1 MYTAMAFAAL
11 TVGLTSGKVSP
22 NPTWLNDY
30 KVAQLRVTEAGKP
43 MVVVVGS
50 GAEGWASV
58 VRDGTPGQ
66 VVTKLLTDKFVCVY
80 ADTNTSAGRAL
91 AGALDISGQGLV
103 ISDKSGNYQ
112 AYSRTGDLTKS
123 ELIKALETYAD
134 AKEVTRTET
143 VGTELAFGCKGGR
156 GFGGGYATSSCGAAA
171 PQYVAAPVGPVAP
184 APVPPPLMMVPPPMA
199 PAPVAYAGG
208 CGGGYARGWG
218 GGWGGKF
225 GGCGGGGCG
234 GSKCGHGGGWS
245 GWGGGGCGGGFRS
258 GCGGGSGGGFGGGGC
273 CK

>member
-11 TVGLTSGKVSP
+11 TVGLGTGKVSP
-22 NPTWLNDY
+22 NPTWLDDY
-30 KVAQLRVTEAGKP
+30 HVAQLRVAEAGKP
-43 MVVVVGS
+43 MVVFISS
-50 GAEGWASV
+50 GVEGWASV
-58 VRDGTPGQ
+58 VRDGTPGPAA
-66 VVTKLLTDKFVCVY
+66 TKLLTDKFVCAY

-91 AGALDISGQGLV
+91 AGALDINGQGLV

-112 AYSRTGDLTKS
+112 AYSRTGDLTRD

-143 VGTELAFGCKGGR
+143 FGTELAFCCKGGR
-156 GFGGGYATSSCGAAA
+156 GYGGGCATSTCGAPA
-171 PQYVAAPVGPVAP
+171 PQYIAAPVGPVAP
-184 APVPPPLMMVPPPMA
+184 APAPPPPTMVPPPMA
-199 PAPVAYAGG
+199 PAPVAYASG
-208 CGGGYARGWG
+208 CGSGYARGWG
-218 GGWGGKF
+218 GGWRGKV

-234 GSKCGHGGGWS
+234 AATCGHGRGWS

-258 GCGGGSGGGFGGGGC
+258 GCGGGGGGGFAGGGC